1 MELSDNMAKV
11 LSAQVRDD
19 LLEELR
25 SRGLRPGDRIP
36 TEAEVSEL
44 FGVSRST
51 VREALRLLEESG
63 VVRVERG
70 KGRFLSAGGA
80 LHVERPIDRFESVTE
95 MLESLGHRVTTSV
108 LAVEEGVPTEAE
120 ATGLDLGPDGRVIR
134 LARLRYGDGR
144 LLIYSVDTV
153 PRDCLPGPVEH
164 RDWSGSL
171 TAMLASHGHAVDSS
185 IARIRATGLPAEVA
199 DRHGLDARGAWLLV
213 EETCVSRAGRRVLH
227 ARDFHHGEEIAFH
240 VVRRR

>member
-11 LSAQVRDD
+11 LSARVRDD
-19 LLEELR
+19 LLDELR

-36 TEAEVSEL
+36 TEAEVGEL
-44 FGVSRST
+44 FRVSRST

-63 VVRVERG
+63 AVRVERG

-95 MLESLGHRVTTSV
+95 MLESLGHRVTTAV
-108 LAVEEGVPTEAE
+108 LGIEEGAPTEAE
-120 ATGLDLGPDGRVIR
+120 ATSLDLGPDAQVVR
-134 LARLRYGDGR
+134 LARLRYGDDR
-144 LLIYSVDTV
+144 LLIYSVDAV
-153 PRDCLPGPVEH
+153 PRDCLPGPLEH

-171 TAMLASHGHAVDSS
+171 TVMLAGQGHTVDSS
-185 IARIRATGLPAEVA
+185 IARIRAAQLPAEVG
-199 DRHGLDARGAWLLV
+199 DRPGLDQREPWLLV
-213 EETCVSRAGRRVLH
+213 EETCVSRAGRRVLL
-227 ARDFHHGEEIAFH
+227 AQDFHRGEDIAFH